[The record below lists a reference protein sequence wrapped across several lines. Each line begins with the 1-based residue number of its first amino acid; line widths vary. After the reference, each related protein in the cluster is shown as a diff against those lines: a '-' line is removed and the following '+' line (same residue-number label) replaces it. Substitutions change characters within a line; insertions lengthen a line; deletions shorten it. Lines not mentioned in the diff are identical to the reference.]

1 MEPTNT
7 ETDNGFIPNEDAASE
22 TSNME
27 ACPKC
32 GKLFK
37 RGPSLRMHEIRKHG
51 RGWSTA
57 GNFGGRT
64 AMTREERLRKRR
76 IYNRKWR
83 LKRGMG
89 VRPKAYR
96 GGNKGMKL
104 PKWSPSRLAKFRR
117 TMREKEMAKSPDKG
131 FERHPEI
138 IAPRATVLC
147 CPRCGLNI
155 EVVRK
160 AMEFADRA

>member
-1 MEPTNT
+1 MN
-7 ETDNGFIPNEDAASE
+7 TDNDLFVPNEDAASE
-22 TSNME
+22 TSTTPME

-37 RGPSLRMHEIRKHG
+37 SGPSLRMHDIRKHG
-51 RGWSTA
+51 KGWSTA
-57 GNFGGRT
+57 GNFNGRA
-64 AMTREERLRKRR
+64 AMSREERLRKRR

-83 LKRGMG
+83 LAKGMG

-104 PKWSPSRLAKFRR
+104 PKWSTGRLAKFRR
-117 TMREKEMAKSPDKG
+117 TMKRKAMAADNP
-131 FERHPEI
+131 
-138 IAPRATVLC
+138 APPAAPATAVRATVLC

-160 AMEFADRA
+160 AMEFAERV